1 MTMSRFR
8 TILSQS
14 MENLKGSEVKACWT
28 VAGVV
33 AVVRLGIALVRFLQ
47 VDELQILHL
56 AWLRTVGS
64 VPGVDHELPQLS
76 LLIDL
81 LEPMWHVLGPSLL
94 GIWVARIGMW
104 IVSLAIFAALGW
116 FAWRLL
122 GPAPALAAVTT
133 LSLLTDFNERVI
145 DVRSDGFL
153 VLLWLL
159 SFGLL
164 ATGSKGRRALLAGAL
179 TALAFAFNFKTL
191 AVAPF
196 LGLASLLPAHGQ
208 PFALRSSLRRAVALG
223 LGFLLGALGYLGYL
237 ALRGDVL
244 LFVET
249 LARNLT
255 VSSDTGIRMA
265 PGLYLLQSLI
275 RNVPFYILFV
285 LGLFVLGRSHRRLS
299 RLQWLPPLLFS
310 VAYVWIN
317 PTFFPYNFIDVGP
330 FWALPAGA
338 ALAWLLAI
346 LRARGRAALAAVL
359 VAALSLVTLSRLGF
373 LLVPT
378 LGDQVA
384 INRFAMAVTGPED
397 RIYDASGL
405 ILFRHGP
412 YHWRLHSLML
422 RRYYAGQFR
431 LQTMVEEQPW
441 WLTVRSYRTGW
452 LIPEDKMVLRS
463 FYPSPRPDLGLLGWV
478 FPPESWA
485 GGGSARFPVL
495 ATGRYRLLSENV
507 PPEDLVLDGR
517 PYRGPLV
524 LERGEHRLELR
535 QEPAEGEPSVVL
547 VWSPPGMEEALGEL
561 PDRRLMWFYSFTY

>member
-14 MENLKGSEVKACWT
+14 MENLKGSELKACWA
-28 VAGVV
+28 VVGVV

-47 VDELQILHL
+47 VDELQLLHL

-81 LEPMWHVLGPSLL
+81 LEPMWHLLGSSLL
-94 GIWVARIGMW
+94 GIWVARTGMW

-116 FAWRLL
+116 FAGRLL
-122 GPAPALAAVTT
+122 GPAPALAALTT

-159 SFGLL
+159 AFGLL
-164 ATGSKGRRALLAGAL
+164 ATGSRGRRALLAGAL

-191 AVAPF
+191 AVTPF
-196 LGLASLLPAHGQ
+196 LGLAALLPPQ
-208 PFALRSSLRRAVALG
+208 DEPFALRSSLRRAVTLG
-223 LGFLLGALGYLGYL
+223 LGFALGAFVYFGYL
-237 ALRGDVL
+237 ALRGDFL

-249 LARNLT
+249 LTRNLT

-265 PGLYLLQSLI
+265 PGLYLFQSLE
-275 RNVPFYILFV
+275 RNVPFYLLFV
-285 LGLFVLGRSHRRLS
+285 LGLFVLGRSHRQLS
-299 RLQWLPPLLFS
+299 RLHWLPPLLFS

-338 ALAWLLAI
+338 GLAWLLAF
-346 LRARGRAALAAVL
+346 LRARWEAVL
-359 VAALSLVTLSRLGF
+359 GMTLVVVLSLVTLSRLGF
-373 LLVPT
+373 LLIPT

-384 INRFAMAVTGPED
+384 INRFAMAMTEPED
-397 RIYDASGL
+397 RVYDASGL

-412 YHWRLHSLML
+412 YRWRLHSLML
-422 RRYYAGQFR
+422 PRYYDGEFR
-431 LQTMVEEQPW
+431 LQTLVQEQPW
-441 WLTVRSYRTGW
+441 WLTVRSYRTEW
-452 LIPEDKMVLRS
+452 LIPEDKMVLRT

-478 FPPESWA
+478 FPP
-485 GGGSARFPVL
+485 GGWENEGEARFPVL

-507 PPEDLVLDGR
+507 PPENLVLDGQ

-535 QEPAEGEPSVVL
+535 RRPAEGEPSIAL
-547 VWSPPGMEEALGEL
+547 VWSPPGMEEALDEL
-561 PDRRLMWFYSFTY
+561 PDRRLKWFYSFLY